1 MKGEFC
7 MRKSRTSNT
16 VRQLEDTSWLAQTI
30 QDKMD
35 VEFDKNGASAR
46 WHCLHTLHIIVNEA
60 DNSNNH
66 KIYYDNYNGR
76 RSIVICEIPSL
87 VLKHGAN
94 FDVYGMQCSLRG
106 LAERYKDDDGNYIV
120 SVLTTNDLNSA
131 TIKDLSELMFQL
143 NC

>member
-1 MKGEFC
+1 
-7 MRKSRTSNT
+7 MRKSRISNT
-16 VRQLEDTSWLAQTI
+16 VRKLEGSSWLAQII

-60 DNSNNH
+60 DDQDNH

-76 RSIVICEIPSL
+76 RSIIICEIPSL
-87 VLKHGAN
+87 VLKHGTD

-106 LAERYKDDDGNYIV
+106 LAERYKDDDGMYLV
-120 SVLTTNDLNSA
+120 SVLTTHDLNSA
-131 TIKDLSELMFQL
+131 TIKDISELLYQMH
-143 NC
+143 C